1 MNVVS
6 EIDAMTRRM
15 RVRGSEEHLT
25 RPRFRF
31 AVSSLTL
38 RRQAHT
44 ALNTKIQEYR
54 PVK

>member
-1 MNVVS
+1 MDVIS
-6 EIDAMTRRM
+6 EVDAMTRRM
-15 RVRGSEEHLT
+15 RVRGSKEHFT

-31 AVSSLTL
+31 AISSLTL

-54 PVK
+54 PV